1 MSTATVRKK
10 VNAAMTRL
18 RLHSERHLVSRIGW
32 LRAAVLGA
40 NDGIVSTASLIIG
53 VAAAAAK
60 PGDILI
66 AGVAGLVAG
75 AMSMAAGEYVSV
87 SSQSDTEQAD
97 LARESA
103 ELSGDIDAEV
113 QELAGIYMKRGVD
126 PTTADTVARQL
137 MAKDAL
143 AAHAHDELG
152 ISEMTTARPIQAA
165 LTSAATFTAGA
176 ALPLAIVI
184 FAPAPLLVVIEAIA
198 SLLFLAI
205 LGAVGAQAGGAPV
218 WEATIRVTFW
228 GALAMALTAGI
239 GMLVGTAV

>member
-1 MSTATVRKK
+1 
-10 VNAAMTRL
+10 MTRL
-18 RLHSERHLVSRIGW
+18 ALHRERHLVSRVGW

-60 PGDILI
+60 PADILI
-66 AGVAGLVAG
+66 AGAAGLVAG

-97 LARESA
+97 LARERA
-103 ELSGDIDAEV
+103 ELTDDVDAEIR
-113 QELAGIYMKRGVD
+113 ELAGIYEKRGVD
-126 PTTADTVARQL
+126 RATADTVARQL

-184 FAPAPLLVVIEAIA
+184 FAPRAGLVVIEAVA
-198 SLLFLAI
+198 SLLFLAL
-205 LGAVGAQAGGAPV
+205 LGAVGARAGGAPV
-218 WEATIRVTFW
+218 WTATLRVTFW

-239 GMLVGTAV
+239 GRLVGTAI

>member
-1 MSTATVRKK
+1 
-10 VNAAMTRL
+10 MTRL
-18 RLHSERHLVSRIGW
+18 RIHTERHLVSRIGW

-60 PGDILI
+60 PADILI
-66 AGVAGLVAG
+66 AGAAGLVAG

-87 SSQSDTEQAD
+87 SSQADTENAD
-97 LARESA
+97 LTRERG
-103 ELSGDIDAEV
+103 ELAGNGDAEV
-113 QELAGIYMKRGVD
+113 RELAGIYIRRGVD
-126 PTTADTVARQL
+126 AATADAVARQL

-152 ISEMTTARPIQAA
+152 ISAITTARPVQAA

-176 ALPLAIVI
+176 ALPLAIVLL
-184 FAPAPLLVVIEAIA
+184 APASLLVEIEAA
-198 SLLFLAI
+198 GSLLFLGL
-205 LGAVGAQAGGAPV
+205 LGAIGAQAGGAPV
-218 WEATIRVTFW
+218 WKATIRVTFW

-239 GMLVGTAV
+239 GRLVGTAV